1 MAITYGQWS
10 NEIKIIFPTRSSQ
23 SSSRRSSSSS
33 SSAIICQDVA
43 LKIINNGNEY
53 TGTITNPIQTN
64 NTVIN
69 ISLQDI
75 INNSLT
81 AKYYEYNINN
91 LIITTASPNYQFVG
105 TAGNIYEVKARA
117 VCEIGG
123 PS

>member
-10 NEIKIIFPTRSSQ
+10 NEIKIIFPTRSSS

-91 LIITTASPNYQFVG
+91 LIITTASPNYQFV
-105 TAGNIYEVKARA
+105 
-117 VCEIGG
+117 
-123 PS
+123 